1 MHGAWLNY
9 RSMTADPSLK
19 EQKLK
24 PGTVKRIFSFAKP
37 YQVSIY
43 VYLAT
48 VVVDA
53 ALIVATPLLLKKLID
68 DGVMPKDSSV
78 VTQLAF
84 FVALIAV
91 ADAAF
96 NMLGRYFSSRIGEG
110 LIYDLRSLVFAHV
123 QKQSIAFFTRTQTG
137 ALISRINSDVIGA
150 QQAFTSTLSGLV
162 SNVVSLLLVGITML
176 ILSWQ
181 ITIFSLLMLPLFLI
195 PTKWVGRRLQSLTRE
210 SFTLN
215 SEMSSTMTERFNVS
229 GAMLVSLYGQP
240 LREEAGFR
248 VRARRVAD
256 IGIKTAMLNRLFFI
270 ALTSVAA
277 IATAIAY
284 GIGGHL
290 AINGGLTVGT
300 LLAITALLARLYGP
314 LTALSN
320 VRIDVMTSL
329 VSFERVFEVLD
340 LEPMVKDRS
349 GAIALKSSKGKI
361 EFKNVDFSYP
371 NAQEISLAS
380 LESVAK
386 AETVT
391 SGIVLKGLTFTVEP
405 GTTTALV
412 GPSGAGKTTISAL
425 IPRLY
430 DVTGGSI
437 KIDGNDIR
445 DVTLESLRNSIGVVM
460 QDAHLFHE
468 TIVENLRYAKQDAT
482 QDQMQS
488 ACEAAQIWDL
498 IKSLPNGFETMVGE
512 RGHRL
517 SGGEKQRLAIARL
530 LLKSPSIVILDEA
543 TAHLD
548 SENEQLVH
556 AALSHALKGRTSI
569 VIAHRLSTVREADQ
583 ILVLDKGVIVEQ
595 GKHDE
600 LIARGGLYSELKFCH
615 KRSIH
620 QRIAT
625 AARRPYEDHRLTQV
639 IAQGQQ
645 ELIAGGIHLL
655 SRCNI
660 FQFLVEI
667 GHLIY

>member
-1 MHGAWLNY
+1 MSMHGAWLNY

-19 EQKLK
+19 QQKLK
-24 PGTVKRIFSFAKP
+24 PGTIGRIFSFAKP

-43 VYLAT
+43 IYLAT

-53 ALIVATPLLLKKLID
+53 ALIVATPLLLKRLID
-68 DGVMPKDSSV
+68 DGVIPQNGAI
-78 VTQLAF
+78 VTQLAIW
-84 FVALIAV
+84 VGLIAI

-162 SNVVSLLLVGITML
+162 SNVVSLLLVGITMFF
-176 ILSWQ
+176 LSWQ
-181 ITIFSLLMLPLFLI
+181 ITVFSLLMLPLFLY
-195 PTKWVGRRLQSLTRE
+195 PTKWVGRRLQALTRE

-215 SEMSSTMTERFNVS
+215 SQMSSTMTERFNVS
-229 GAMLVSLYGQP
+229 GAMLVALYGQQE
-240 LREEAGFR
+240 RERDGFG

-256 IGIKTAMLNRLFFI
+256 IGIRMAMLNRLFFI

-277 IATAIAY
+277 IATAFAY

-290 AINGGLTVGT
+290 AISGELTVGT

-314 LTALSN
+314 LTAISN

-340 LEPMVKDRS
+340 LEPMVKNKP
-349 GAIALKSSKGKI
+349 GARALTSTKVKV
-361 EFKNVDFSYP
+361 EFKDVDFSYP
-371 NAQEISLAS
+371 NADEISLAS

-386 AETVT
+386 VETIA
-391 SGIVLKGLTFTVEP
+391 SGQVLHNLSFVVEP

-437 KIDGNDIR
+437 SVDGTDIR
-445 DVTLESLRNSIGVVM
+445 EITLDSLRQSIGVVM

-468 TIVENLRYAKQDAT
+468 TIAENLRYAKEDAT
-482 QDQMQS
+482 QEEMES
-488 ACEAAQIWDL
+488 ACKAAQIWDL
-498 IKSLPNGFETMVGE
+498 VSSLPNGLDTMVGE

-556 AALSHALKGRTSI
+556 EALSNALKGRTNI

-583 ILVLDKGVIVEQ
+583 ILVLEKGVIVER
-595 GKHDE
+595 GTHE
-600 LIARGGLYSELKFCH
+600 TLIAKGGLYSELYN
-615 KRSIH
+615 RQDLSG
-620 QRIAT
+620 AT
-625 AARRPYEDHRLTQV
+625 
-639 IAQGQQ
+639 
-645 ELIAGGIHLL
+645 
-655 SRCNI
+655 N
-660 FQFLVEI
+660 
-667 GHLIY
+667 